1 MSKWEQMELDNMQAV
16 RQFLSE
22 HNINAC
28 DLARY
33 AKKLCACGTCHFFT
47 QHYAKSGEALDW
59 GHCWKGNIQ
68 HSKKVSTSACGFWE
82 YGEEQEYE
90 RSRDI

>member
-1 MSKWEQMELDNMQAV
+1 MTKWEQMELDNMKAV

-33 AKKLCACGTCHFFT
+33 AD
-47 QHYAKSGEALDW
+47 SG
-59 GHCWKGNIQ
+59 
-68 HSKKVSTSACGFWE
+68 
-82 YGEEQEYE
+82 
-90 RSRDI
+90 